1 MSKSIRIR
9 PCYWPRTSPSDQS
22 PVSDRHAHTHICG
35 KTRARHN
42 FPIQIAISRCRLGTY
57 VQLLR
62 CNCLSCL
69 ARAKCGFL
77 KHPGMGRGG
86 RTRARRMWVQ
96 AREIEAKS
104 KGWVRRMIRSMW
116 KWLTRPCFHCSQA
129 GGLRRETVGRRAY
142 VKRTFSFR
150 CYRSNCGRR
159 PTYSGQQFPIGHRD
173 LQELVRAVSARSR
186 SSESRGTIGYRLT
199 STGQ

>member
-1 MSKSIRIR
+1 MLLGSSLQFQVAPLSKSIRIR

-77 KHPGMGRGG
+77 KSLGMGRGG
-86 RTRARRMWVQ
+86 RPRARMSWAQTRGN
-96 AREIEAKS
+96 EAKRRDS
-104 KGWVRRMIRSMW
+104 VRRRIRSW
-116 KWLTRPCFHCSQA
+116 EKRLTRPCVSLYLVLSRPPCPRRLCLAFA
-129 GGLRRETVGRRAY
+129 GWD
-142 VKRTFSFR
+142 SFALAH
-150 CYRSNCGRR
+150 S
-159 PTYSGQQFPIGHRD
+159 
-173 LQELVRAVSARSR
+173 V
-186 SSESRGTIGYRLT
+186 
-199 STGQ
+199 